1 MTRQVI
7 QVIRSRPRLDPK
19 LYFLHKTLF
28 IFFENVTLS
37 HLFGVRSKMIF
48 FLLKVAGI
56 ILHTSIQ
63 KHWNVLPKD
72 GLEKLTRNN
81 VLRFTV
87 VCKNAINLFCI

>member
-37 HLFGVRSKMIF
+37 HLFGVMSKMIF
-48 FLLKVAGI
+48 F
-56 ILHTSIQ
+56 S
-63 KHWNVLPKD
+63 
-72 GLEKLTRNN
+72 
-81 VLRFTV
+81 LRWQ
-87 VCKNAINLFCI
+87 A

>member
-48 FLLKVAGI
+48 FLHKVAGI

-63 KHWNVLPKD
+63 KHWNVLPKMD
-72 GLEKLTRNN
+72 LKAN
-81 VLRFTV
+81 
-87 VCKNAINLFCI
+87 